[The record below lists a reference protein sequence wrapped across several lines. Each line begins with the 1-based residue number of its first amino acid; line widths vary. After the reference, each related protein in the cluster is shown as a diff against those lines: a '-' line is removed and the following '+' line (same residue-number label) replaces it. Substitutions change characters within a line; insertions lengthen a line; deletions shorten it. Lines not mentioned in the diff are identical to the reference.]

1 MGLFH
6 KKAEKVA
13 VEESDEKEELS
24 PKDELSPFEKS
35 EQQVVGYYS
44 DFDNEQLFTI
54 HLVFEN
60 GAEYDLSHQNKENV
74 AWVVAHKNSGTK
86 GIFQYATNDGV
97 GVGIDLRKVIILTVK
112 PEETSKDEEDAA

>member
-6 KKAEKVA
+6 KKAENMAAK
-13 VEESDEKEELS
+13 ELEEKE
-24 PKDELSPFEKS
+24 ELSPFEKS
-35 EQQVVGYYS
+35 EQQVVGFYS

-60 GAEYDLSHQNKENV
+60 GTEYDLSGQTKKSV
-74 AWVVAHKNSGTK
+74 GWIVSHKNSGTK

>member
-6 KKAEKVA
+6 KKATKV
-13 VEESDEKEELS
+13 VTEEPEQK
-24 PKDELSPFEKS
+24 KELSPFEKS
-35 EQQVVGYYS
+35 EQQVVDLYS

-60 GAEYDLSHQNKENV
+60 GTEYDLSGQTKKSV
-74 AWVVAHKNSGTK
+74 AWIVSHKNSGTK
-86 GIFQYATNDGV
+86 GIFQHATNDGV

>member
-1 MGLFH
+1 MKLFEKK
-6 KKAEKVA
+6 KKAENMA
-13 VEESDEKEELS
+13 VEEPEDKE
-24 PKDELSPFEKS
+24 ELSPFEKS
-35 EQQVVGYYS
+35 EQQVVGFYS

-60 GAEYDLSHQNKENV
+60 GTEYDLSGQTKKSV
-74 AWVVAHKNSGTK
+74 GWIVSHKNSGTK

>member
-6 KKAEKVA
+6 KKATNV
-13 VEESDEKEELS
+13 VTEEPEQKE
-24 PKDELSPFEKS
+24 ELSPFEKS
-35 EQQVVGYYS
+35 EQQVVDLYS

-60 GAEYDLSHQNKENV
+60 GAEYDLSHQTKKNV
-74 AWVVAHKNSGTK
+74 GWIVAHKNSDTE
-86 GIFQYATNDGV
+86 GIFQYAVKDGL
-97 GVGIDLRKVIILTVK
+97 GIGIDLRKVIILTVK

>member
-1 MGLFH
+1 MGLFN
-6 KKAEKVA
+6 KKATNV
-13 VEESDEKEELS
+13 VTEEPEQKEELS
-24 PKDELSPFEKS
+24 PFEAS
-35 EQQVVGYYS
+35 EQHIIGYYS

-54 HLVFEN
+54 HLVLEN

-74 AWVVAHKNSGTK
+74 AWVVAHKNFDSK
-86 GIFQYATNDGV
+86 GIFQYAINDGV

>member
-13 VEESDEKEELS
+13 VEEPEQK
-24 PKDELSPFEKS
+24 KELSPFEKS
-35 EQQVVGYYS
+35 EQQVVDLYS

-60 GAEYDLSHQNKENV
+60 GAEYDLSHQTKKNV
-74 AWVVAHKNSGTK
+74 GWIVAHKNSDTE
-86 GIFQYATNDGV
+86 GIFQYAVKDGL
-97 GVGIDLRKVIILTVK
+97 GIGIDLRKVIILIVK
-112 PEETSKDEEDAA
+112 LEETLKDEEDAD

>member
-1 MGLFH
+1 MRLFH
-6 KKAEKVA
+6 KKATNVVTEEPEQKEK
-13 VEESDEKEELS
+13 
-24 PKDELSPFEKS
+24 LSPFEKL
-35 EQQVVGYYS
+35 EQQVVDFYS

-60 GAEYDLSHQNKENV
+60 GAEYDLSHQTKKSV
-74 AWVVAHKNSGTK
+74 GWVVAHKDSDTE
-86 GIFQYATNDGV
+86 GIFQYAINDGV

>member
-6 KKAEKVA
+6 KKATNV
-13 VEESDEKEELS
+13 VTEEPEQKEELS
-24 PKDELSPFEKS
+24 PFEAS
-35 EQQVVGYYS
+35 EQHIIGYYS

-60 GAEYDLSHQNKENV
+60 GAEYDLSQQNKENV
-74 AWVVAHKNSGTK
+74 AWVVAHKNFDSK
-86 GIFQYATNDGV
+86 GIFQYAINDGV

>member
-6 KKAEKVA
+6 KKATNV
-13 VEESDEKEELS
+13 VTEEPEQKEELS
-24 PKDELSPFEKS
+24 PFEAS
-35 EQQVVGYYS
+35 EQHIIGYYS

-60 GAEYDLSHQNKENV
+60 GAEYDLSQQNKENV
-74 AWVVAHKNSGTK
+74 AWVVAHKNFDSK

-112 PEETSKDEEDAA
+112 PEETSKDKEDAA

>member
-6 KKAEKVA
+6 KKAEKAA
-13 VEESDEKEELS
+13 VEEPEDKEELS
-24 PKDELSPFEKS
+24 PFEAS
-35 EQQVVGYYS
+35 EQRIIGYYS

-74 AWVVAHKNSGTK
+74 AWVVSHKNSGTK

>member
-1 MGLFH
+1 MKLFEKK
-6 KKAEKVA
+6 KKAENVVA
-13 VEESDEKEELS
+13 EESEKKEELS
-24 PKDELSPFEKS
+24 PFEAA
-35 EQQVVGYYS
+35 EQRIIDCYS

-74 AWVVAHKNSGTK
+74 GWIVAHKNKGSK

-97 GVGIDLRKVIILTVK
+97 GVGIDLRKVIMLTVK